1 MAKKAYKV
9 EGKFYVKN
17 IWHPFSKEVVSS
29 SKVKAKEKVLSII
42 GSNHRVKRNK
52 IIIDNLKEV
61 SPDELEN
68 LVVKYLVER

>member
-9 EGKFYVKN
+9 EGKFYMKN

-52 IIIDNLKEV
+52 IIIDNLKDV
-61 SPDELEN
+61 SPDKLEN